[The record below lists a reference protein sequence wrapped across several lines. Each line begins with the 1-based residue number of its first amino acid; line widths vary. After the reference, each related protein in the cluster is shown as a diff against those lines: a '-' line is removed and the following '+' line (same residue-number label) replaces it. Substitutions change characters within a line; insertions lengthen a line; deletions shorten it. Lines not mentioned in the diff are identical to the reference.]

1 MDYGFKIEG
10 SIDNKKASVVTDDDS
25 SKLILNRKNINIYLS
40 PSQTIDYDI
49 YRRSRNNSKTF
60 GNLTPQT
67 GVTFEEFLIS
77 SLSKI
82 ITNSNSVK
90 FSKSYSGLT
99 NVFYDYTTNT
109 GFTPYNFT
117 SVNEFINKMSPS
129 WLKVVEQF
137 VPSTTLWTG
146 GNLIGNNI
154 FNRSKYDYRKPR
166 YGVPITGSTTYDSVT
181 FNCEEIE

>member
-1 MDYGFKIEG
+1 LDYGFNIEG

-49 YRRSRNNSKTF
+49 YRKSRNNSETF

-109 GFTPYNFT
+109 GFTSYNFT

-154 FNRSKYDYRKPR
+154 FNRCKYDYRKPR
-166 YGVPITGSTTYDSVT
+166 YGVPVVSTTYDSVT

>member
-1 MDYGFKIEG
+1 MLAYG
-10 SIDNKKASVVTDDDS
+10 
-25 SKLILNRKNINIYLS
+25 
-40 PSQTIDYDI
+40 
-49 YRRSRNNSKTF
+49 
-60 GNLTPQT
+60 QT
-67 GVTFEEFLIS
+67 GSTFENFMGTA
-77 SLSKI
+77 LSQV

-166 YGVPITGSTTYDSVT
+166 YGVPITDSTTYESVT